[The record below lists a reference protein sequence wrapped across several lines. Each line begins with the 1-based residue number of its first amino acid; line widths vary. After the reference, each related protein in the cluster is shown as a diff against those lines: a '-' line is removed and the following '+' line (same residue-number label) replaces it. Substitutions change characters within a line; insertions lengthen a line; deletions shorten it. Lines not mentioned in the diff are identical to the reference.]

1 MLALELWPFV
11 LISQA
16 LIFYHFN
23 RMQKYQPY
31 ASDPNLSGAL
41 ASVLWELN
49 LLSKHYHPD
58 VSTLASSISTI
69 SSAQNQVYHSNVT
82 PQQAFMQ
89 SSLEQE
95 LFNTKTDK
103 EKANLKRKR
112 GSGSSMPNSSLT
124 NNDVSSTIDED
135 MVKKKLS
142 EHFLLVHEISETM
155 RLRRELDHA
164 TSSLKLYEQYK
175 KQKETK
181 KDGSK
186 PRKMR
191 RS

>member
-1 MLALELWPFV
+1 
-11 LISQA
+11 
-16 LIFYHFN
+16 
-23 RMQKYQPY
+23 MQKYQPY

-69 SSAQNQVYHSNVT
+69 SSPQNQVYHSNVT
-82 PQQAFMQ
+82 PQQAFTQ

-95 LFNTKTDK
+95 LFKPKTDK

-112 GSGSSMPNSSLT
+112 GSGPSMPNSGLT
-124 NNDVSSTIDED
+124 NSDVSSTIDED
-135 MVKKKLS
+135 TVKKKLS
-142 EHFLLVHEISETM
+142 EHFLLVQEISETKC
-155 RLRRELDHA
+155 LRRELDRT

-186 PRKMR
+186 PRKTR
-191 RS
+191 RT